1 MLVPLLGFR
10 VEGAGFR
17 VQGLGLRVEGLGH
30 QAQLSMGKADQPCH
44 AKPTTLMPQY
54 QYMYCCVVL
63 AGMLHPGQGKAALG
77 TNPSKPSTGGAP
89 GLAGIAGLAEQASC
103 AFCIY
108 CEYSIEIDG
117 FSGTQKS
124 PNPLTH

>member
-1 MLVPLLGFR
+1 MCFLNMLVPLLGFR
-10 VEGAGFR
+10 VDGAGFR

-44 AKPTTLMPQY
+44 AKPTALMSQY

-77 TNPSKPSTGGAP
+77 TSPSKPSTGGP
-89 GLAGIAGLAEQASC
+89 QV
-103 AFCIY
+103 
-108 CEYSIEIDG
+108 
-117 FSGTQKS
+117 
-124 PNPLTH
+124 